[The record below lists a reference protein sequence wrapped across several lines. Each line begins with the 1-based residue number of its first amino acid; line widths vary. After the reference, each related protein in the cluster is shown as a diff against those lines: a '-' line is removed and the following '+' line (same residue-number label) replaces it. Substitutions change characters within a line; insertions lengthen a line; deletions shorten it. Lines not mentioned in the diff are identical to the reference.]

1 MATRSNENWFQ
12 RFVNSYGP
20 KFRID
25 IGNPQMGESGTEV
38 YNMYGVTNDGEVS
51 LVGLSE
57 NGMYHIYNDQS
68 IEIVAGQKAASTGVD
83 IYITG
88 KNGDVW
94 ITAEKNGKVR
104 IRASQI
110 VLDADKDLTLN
121 AGNNLTINAGQ
132 KISIK
137 ANEVW
142 TDGLLGNAVPKETSF
157 GQRVFKNTF
166 VGQDVIDKAF
176 SSTTPKGE
184 CEDTDQG
191 SGNSS
196 DTAVQQ
202 KKEDDLFSAEN
213 TKLTG
218 NETSGSFASGG
229 AASGGALAE

>member
-1 MATRSNENWFQ
+1 MATRPNENWFQ
-12 RFVNSYGP
+12 RFVESYGP

-38 YNMYGVTNDGEVS
+38 YNMYGVTNEGEVS

-88 KNGDVW
+88 KNGDIW

-157 GQRVFKNTF
+157 GQRVFKGTF

-176 SSTTPKGE
+176 SSTEPKGE

-202 KKEDDLFSAEN
+202 KQ
-213 TKLTG
+213 
-218 NETSGSFASGG
+218 ETETINKPAPSSYYQPGDGTIVFTP
-229 AASGGALAE
+229 AAQ